1 MRRALTGARFW
12 LHCPREIV
20 NRLALI
26 VRKSGARAGR
36 DSTGDKN
43 HNDYDNTDGDGTK
56 RA

>member
-43 HNDYDNTDGDGTK
+43 HNDYDNTDGDATK